1 MAPILVG
8 TSFAPLITENL
19 EEKEMKIIKDKEF
32 LRSIVYQIDLLNT
45 VGGGVSETYVDIRK
59 KKRSSVISVWAAG
72 VNPES
77 FKVVL
82 HQNQLTIF
90 SVLQSQENP
99 QMAVPL
105 FNRIFMLPPQIDL
118 SRIEAI
124 YKNGELRIKLPYH
137 DAALHPRLIDI
148 KQL

>member
-1 MAPILVG
+1 
-8 TSFAPLITENL
+8 
-19 EEKEMKIIKDKEF
+19 MKIIKDKEF